1 MRAFEAVLAVLMVL
15 ILWPAVL
22 AAAVIPLAQD
32 IAARRQTRREAAWL
46 AEYPHG
52 PSAVHDIDT
61 DPDTL
66 AEEQDQ

>member
-1 MRAFEAVLAVLMVL
+1 MKTLPILTSAALLLAPFAV
-15 ILWPAVL
+15 
-22 AAAVIPLAQD
+22 AAATVHFMQELD
-32 IAARRQTRREAAWL
+32 ARRQTRREAAWL

>member
-1 MRAFEAVLAVLMVL
+1 MKTLPILTSAALLLAPLV
-15 ILWPAVL
+15 A
-22 AAAVIPLAQD
+22 AAAVPLMQELD
-32 IAARRQTRREAAWL
+32 ARRQTRREAAWL